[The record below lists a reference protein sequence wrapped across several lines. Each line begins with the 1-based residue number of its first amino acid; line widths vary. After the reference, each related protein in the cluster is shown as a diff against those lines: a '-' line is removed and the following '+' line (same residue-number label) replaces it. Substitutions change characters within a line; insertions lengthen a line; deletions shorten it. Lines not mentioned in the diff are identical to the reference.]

1 VLLDQLEEGFDFS
14 HQASLTNGEIRGSAE
29 ILHRI
34 ETSSYLGD
42 WRYIPIECKLASKPR
57 TTFLVQASA
66 YCEPLTTCWGRGR
79 ITLSCTWAVVASA
92 PTTPIAAGLGTS
104 SCVIATAPSR
114 PEDVLGDQSS
124 WLQWH
129 SKRPFLVWPMK
140 RSMNFNNTLSCS

>member
-1 VLLDQLEEGFDFS
+1 LALDEQLFKAGLRHGQVLLDQLEEGFDFS
-14 HQASLTNGEIRGSAE
+14 HQASQTNGEIRGSAE
-29 ILHRI
+29 VLHRI

-104 SCVIATAPSR
+104 SDRCRRSAFQAGGCSR
-114 PEDVLGDQSS
+114 
-124 WLQWH
+124 
-129 SKRPFLVWPMK
+129 
-140 RSMNFNNTLSCS
+140 